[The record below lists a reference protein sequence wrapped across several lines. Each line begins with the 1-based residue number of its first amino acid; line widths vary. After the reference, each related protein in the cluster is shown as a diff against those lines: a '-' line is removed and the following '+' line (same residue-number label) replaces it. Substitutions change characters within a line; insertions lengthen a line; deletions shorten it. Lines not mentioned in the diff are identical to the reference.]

1 MPKIIDLE
9 SLRLARSLEASRAL
23 SRAPHP
29 SWNIEFTPAG
39 RSRAA
44 SAPDFWARLGL

>member
-9 SLRLARSLEASRAL
+9 SFRFARSPEAFRAL
-23 SRAPHP
+23 PRAPHP

-44 SAPDFWARLGL
+44 SDPDFWARLGL